1 MSARLFWKQQ
11 FPLLLVHLLSMAA
24 LACFLA
30 LNGNNRDSILLILLT
45 WAGVA
50 GGWMVR
56 SYLLRKH
63 QLVPCCP
70 CRKASGRPISSVKS
84 CRRPPGRTI
93 RSIIKFSSA
102 PAGPCWSRSAPSS
115 GSAGNTGST
124 SSSGFTR
131 SNPIAAS
138 KLLCENHPSPAS
150 PALLSALE
158 AIVRYTEQALYYARS
173 EHTEKDYFIREL
185 RLFDAVHQSI
195 GQNKYLLLQN
205 GGHPS
210 GA

>member
-63 QLVPCCP
+63 QLDALLSLSESLRETYLIGEIMQAPTRADDQVYYQILK
-70 CRKASGRPISSVKS
+70 RAGRS
-84 CRRPPGRTI
+84 
-93 RSIIKFSSA
+93 
-102 PAGPCWSRSAPSS
+102 SS

-131 SNPIAAS
+131 SKP
-138 KLLCENHPSPAS
+138 PSPPAS
-150 PALLSALE
+150 SSAKTTPAPLPRHCCPPWRPLIATPSKPSTTPAANTRKRTISSGNSGSL
-158 AIVRYTEQALYYARS
+158 T
-173 EHTEKDYFIREL
+173 
-185 RLFDAVHQSI
+185 QSTS
-195 GQNKYLLLQN
+195 
-205 GGHPS
+205 P
-210 GA
+210 